1 MGFDPSVARLLGHD
15 PTPRPT
21 CPVRGLGKEREE
33 SERVGK
39 RKRGDREG
47 WEEKERRV
55 RGLGKEREES
65 ERVGKRKR
73 GE

>member
-1 MGFDPSVARLLGHD
+1 MGR
-15 PTPRPT
+15 
-21 CPVRGLGKEREE
+21 EREE

-73 GE
+73 GDREGWEKKERR

>member
-1 MGFDPSVARLLGHD
+1 M
-15 PTPRPT
+15 
-21 CPVRGLGKEREE
+21 GKEREE
-33 SERVGK
+33 IERVGK

-55 RGLGKEREES
+55 RRLGKEREI

>member
-1 MGFDPSVARLLGHD
+1 M
-15 PTPRPT
+15 
-21 CPVRGLGKEREE
+21 
-33 SERVGK
+33 
-39 RKRGDREG
+39 RKSGEC

-55 RGLGKEREES
+55 RGLGREREES